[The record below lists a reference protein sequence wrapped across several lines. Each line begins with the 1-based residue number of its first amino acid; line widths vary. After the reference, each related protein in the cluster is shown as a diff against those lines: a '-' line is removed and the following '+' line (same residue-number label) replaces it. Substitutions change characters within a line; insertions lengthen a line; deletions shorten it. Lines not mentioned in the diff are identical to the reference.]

1 MRLHLTLLAVAL
13 VLSGC
18 GTTAVANRE
27 QGGVLASLG
36 VGGGNTVASPI
47 ISAMH
52 GGLIGGSVGA
62 SLTGA
67 EKRTALEAEYKA
79 LEYTPSGKA
88 VPWTGNQNH
97 RGEVVA
103 AQPYQVG
110 SQNCRQYTQTV
121 FTGAASAVARGTAC
135 RNPDGS
141 WTPLT

>member
-1 MRLHLTLLAVAL
+1 MKFHLTLLAGAL

-18 GTTAVANRE
+18 GTTGGANRE
-27 QGGVLASLG
+27 TGGVLASLG
-36 VGGGNTVASPI
+36 VGGGDTVGSSI

-52 GGLIGGSVGA
+52 GGLVGGSVGA
-62 SLTGA
+62 GLTSA

-79 LEYTPSGKA
+79 LEYTPSGKVVA
-88 VPWTGNQNH
+88 WTGKQNR

-110 SQNCRQYTQTV
+110 SQNCRQYKQTV
-121 FTGAASAVARGTAC
+121 FTGSASAVARGTAC